1 MYKFT
6 IHFPLKHYCGGSPA
20 ENLSGGSPLVALSEF
35 LLGRSSGCR
44 GARVGG
50 GLICSETPG
59 LRNDL
64 ISFLSL
70 DIFVGEGV
78 VAAVVEAVVVAEVE
92 AVVAG
97 LLQLQQVGAVV
108 AGLLLRNGMGLNCD
122 VFLLSI
128 PEGVWIS

>member
-1 MYKFT
+1 M
-6 IHFPLKHYCGGSPA
+6 HFPQKNYCGGSPA
-20 ENLSGGSPLVALSEF
+20 ENLSGGSPLVALSEC

-44 GARVGG
+44 GASVGG
-50 GLICSETPG
+50 CLICSDTPG

-70 DIFVGEGV
+70 DIFEGEV
-78 VAAVVEAVVVAEVE
+78 VVEAVAEVEAEVEAVVVAEVE

-97 LLQLQQVGAVV
+97 LL
-108 AGLLLRNGMGLNCD
+108 LRNGKGLNCD

>member
-70 DIFVGEGV
+70 DIFEGEV
-78 VAAVVEAVVVAEVE
+78 VVEVVAEVE
-92 AVVAG
+92 AE
-97 LLQLQQVGAVV
+97 VGAVV
-108 AGLLLRNGMGLNCD
+108 EAVAGGEAVVEALLLNGMGLNCE

-128 PEGVWIS
+128 PEGVRIS

>member
-1 MYKFT
+1 M
-6 IHFPLKHYCGGSPA
+6 HFPQNNYCGGSPA
-20 ENLSGGSPLVALSEF
+20 ENLSGGSPLVALSEC

-44 GARVGG
+44 GANVGG
-50 GLICSETPG
+50 CLICSDTPG

-70 DIFVGEGV
+70 DIFVGEVV
-78 VAAVVEAVVVAEVE
+78 VAAVVEAVVVVVAEVE

-128 PEGVWIS
+128 PEGVLIS

>member
-1 MYKFT
+1 M
-6 IHFPLKHYCGGSPA
+6 
-20 ENLSGGSPLVALSEF
+20 VALSEF

-70 DIFVGEGV
+70 DIFVGE
-78 VAAVVEAVVVAEVE
+78 AVVEAVVLAAEVGLFE
-92 AVVAG
+92 A
-97 LLQLQQVGAVV
+97 
-108 AGLLLRNGMGLNCD
+108 
-122 VFLLSI
+122 I
-128 PEGVWIS
+128 YPP

>member
-1 MYKFT
+1 M
-6 IHFPLKHYCGGSPA
+6 HFPQKNYCGGSPA
-20 ENLSGGSPLVALSEF
+20 ENLSGGSPLVALSEC

-44 GARVGG
+44 GASVGG
-50 GLICSETPG
+50 CLICSDTPG

-70 DIFVGEGV
+70 DIFVGEVV
-78 VAAVVEAVVVAEVE
+78 VAAVVEAVVVAVAEVE
-92 AVVAG
+92 
-97 LLQLQQVGAVV
+97 AVV

-128 PEGVWIS
+128 PEGVQIS

>member
-1 MYKFT
+1 M
-6 IHFPLKHYCGGSPA
+6 HFPQRNYCGGSPA

-35 LLGRSSGCR
+35 LLGRSSGCC

-50 GLICSETPG
+50 CLICSDTPG

-70 DIFVGEGV
+70 DIFEGEVVVEV
-78 VAAVVEAVVVAEVE
+78 VAEVEAVVVAEVE
-92 AVVAG
+92 AVVE
-97 LLQLQQVGAVV
+97 V
-108 AGLLLRNGMGLNCD
+108 LLLNGMGLNCE

-128 PEGVWIS
+128 PEGVRIS

>member
-6 IHFPLKHYCGGSPA
+6 MHFPQNNYCGGSPA
-20 ENLSGGSPLVALSEF
+20 ENLSGGSPLVDLSEC

-44 GARVGG
+44 GVRVSG
-50 GLICSETPG
+50 GLICSDTPG

-70 DIFVGEGV
+70 DIFEGV
-78 VAAVVEAVVVAEVE
+78 VVVEVVAEVE
-92 AVVAG
+92 AE
-97 LLQLQQVGAVV
+97 VGAVGEAVVEAV
-108 AGLLLRNGMGLNCD
+108 AEVPLLYGMGLNCD

-128 PEGVWIS
+128 PEGVQMS

>member
-44 GARVGG
+44 GARVDG

-70 DIFVGEGV
+70 DIFEGEVVVEV
-78 VAAVVEAVVVAEVE
+78 VAEVGAVVEAVAGGE
-92 AVVAG
+92 AVVEAP
-97 LLQLQQVGAVV
+97 LL
-108 AGLLLRNGMGLNCD
+108 NGMGLNCE

-128 PEGVWIS
+128 PEGVRIS